1 MVRNELCTLS
11 FVFCTL
17 SFEQG
22 IRSETKNKVL
32 SKVQSTDSDF
42 IMKSMTGYGRGSADG
57 EHFAVSVDLK
67 TVNNRF
73 LDVHLRLT
81 GELSSL
87 EPIIKRQ
94 ISSKLSRG
102 RVDVTVNFEKTSQ
115 TAYELNRP
123 LIAGYVH
130 ALREMQKEFSI
141 GGELDINVLAR
152 LPGALQP
159 ARDGLSDEV
168 VAGIEKALAEGLDEL
183 ERMRAQ
189 EGETLRREMAERIEK
204 IDALVPTIE
213 NAAAG
218 LVDAYRARLQ
228 KRIGELLTRNGQ
240 LVEIDPAR
248 LAQEVAYLSD
258 RSDVSEEMVRLR
270 SHLAQFREALNA
282 AGETGK
288 MLDFLLQELNREAN
302 TTLSKSTDLTIKE
315 AALAI
320 KAEVEKLREQV
331 QNVE

>member
-1 MVRNELCTLS
+1 
-11 FVFCTL
+11 
-17 SFEQG
+17 
-22 IRSETKNKVL
+22 
-32 SKVQSTDSDF
+32 
-42 IMKSMTGYGRGSADG
+42 MTGYGRGSADG
-57 EHFAVSVDLK
+57 ETFSVSVDLK

-73 LDVHLRLT
+73 LDVHLRLS
-81 GELSSL
+81 GELTSL
-87 EPIIKRQ
+87 EPSIKRQ
-94 ISSKLSRG
+94 ISSRLSRG
-102 RVDVTVNFEKTSQ
+102 RVDVNINFEKTAQ

-123 LIAGYVH
+123 LIAGYVN

-141 GGELDINVLAR
+141 AGDLDINVLAR

-159 ARDGLSDEV
+159 SRDGLSDEA
-168 VAGIEKALAEGLDEL
+168 VAGIDKALSVALDEL

-189 EGETLRREMAERIEK
+189 EGETLRQEMTERITR
-204 IDALVPTIE
+204 IDKLVPTIE
-213 NAAAG
+213 DAAAG

-228 KRIGELLTRNGQ
+228 KRIGELLSRNGQ

-270 SHLAQFREALNA
+270 SHLGQFRDALNST
-282 AGETGK
+282 GETGK

-302 TTLSKSTDLTIKE
+302 TTLSKSTDLSIKE

>member
-1 MVRNELCTLS
+1 
-11 FVFCTL
+11 
-17 SFEQG
+17 
-22 IRSETKNKVL
+22 
-32 SKVQSTDSDF
+32 
-42 IMKSMTGYGRGSADG
+42 MKSMTGYGRGSADG
-57 EHFAVSVDLK
+57 ESFSVSVDLK

-73 LDVHLRLT
+73 LDIHLRLT

-94 ISSKLSRG
+94 ISTRLSRG
-102 RVDVTVNFEKTSQ
+102 RVDVTISFERTAQ

-123 LIAGYVH
+123 LIAGYVT
-130 ALREMQKEFSI
+130 ALRDMQKEFGI

-159 ARDGLSDEV
+159 ARDGLNEGA
-168 VAGIEKALAEGLDEL
+168 VAGIEKALSQALDEL

-189 EGETLRREMAERIEK
+189 EGEALRREMAERIDK

-228 KRIGELLTRNGQ
+228 KLIGELLNRNGQ

-270 SHLAQFREALNA
+270 SHLSQFREALNA
-282 AGETGK
+282 NGETGK

-302 TTLSKSTDLTIKE
+302 TTLSKSTDLTVKE

-320 KAEVEKLREQV
+320 KAEVEKIREQV